1 MVVVRNIVVVHH
13 YILFTLLSFNYDI
26 TIDRMICAPG
36 YGNDMVHVIS
46 SSDKKYLRTKICMV
60 GTAEAD
66 NT

>member
-1 MVVVRNIVVVHH
+1 MVHH
-13 YILFTLLSFNYDI
+13 YIFFTILSSNYNI
-26 TIDRMICAPG
+26 TIDRIIWAPG

-66 NT
+66 DT